1 MADVVSLGDRL
12 RLRRTEL
19 GLSQAQAAREL
30 DVARTA
36 YRLWEMEAAK
46 PAPDRWRLISRWLG
60 VSVSTM
66 LLAEELISKEE
77 ATAAD
82 AVVDA
87 DFGTPGRGWDAASPA
102 GQGDFFQQSRSLVD
116 DGLAAGSITRE
127 QADELTAIFD
137 RLEQER
143 QAAATAAWAPGELRK
158 AFPAGVNAPR
168 AAREAVSFIAAD
180 IPTDALETA
189 RLLTSEL
196 VTNSVIHGPAAP
208 ASVGLVVDVQRARI
222 RVAVSDEGDAAP
234 QPMPPS
240 QDGGYGLT
248 LVEALATRW
257 STSREA
263 GRNVVWFEIDLP
275 VPGAQG
281 PPVGARRHLRTPP

>member
-66 LLAEELISKEE
+66 LLADELISKEE
-77 ATAAD
+77 AAGN
-82 AVVDA
+82 AVTEAV
-87 DFGTPGRGWDAASPA
+87 FGTPGRGWDPTSAAR
-102 GQGDFFQQSRSLVD
+102 GGDFFQQSRSLVD
-116 DGLAAGSITRE
+116 DGLAVGSITRE
-127 QADELTAIFD
+127 QADELSAILD
-137 RLEQER
+137 RLERER
-143 QAAATAAWAPGELRK
+143 HAAVTAAWAPGELRK
-158 AFPAGVNAPR
+158 AFPAGADAPR
-168 AAREAVSFIAAD
+168 AARDAVSFIAAD

-189 RLLTSEL
+189 RLLTTEL

-208 ASVGLVVDVQRARI
+208 AVVGLVVDIQRARI
-222 RVAVSDEGDAAP
+222 RVEVSDEGHTAP
-234 QPMPPS
+234 HPVPPS
-240 QDGGYGLT
+240 QEGGYGLT
-248 LVEALATRW
+248 LVEVLATRW

-263 GRNVVWFEIDLP
+263 GRNVIWFEIDLP
-275 VPGAQG
+275 APGA
-281 PPVGARRHLRTPP
+281 